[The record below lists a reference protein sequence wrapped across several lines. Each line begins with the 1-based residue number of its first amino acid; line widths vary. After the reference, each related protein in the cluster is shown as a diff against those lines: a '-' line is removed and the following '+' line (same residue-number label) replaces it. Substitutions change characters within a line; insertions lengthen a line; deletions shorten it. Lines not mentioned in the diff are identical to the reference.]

1 MFKKE
6 INPFPVSDVVTFR
19 NADKTITLAVRS
31 DPASLV
37 VGLKNSQEK
46 MKGMNDNTELSEK
59 IAAARLFADT
69 IFGSEQGEK
78 LLQFYNN
85 DPLTVIN
92 ACGLY
97 FQTRL
102 AKLITKAQKKK

>member
-1 MFKKE
+1 MFKRE

-19 NADKTITLAVRS
+19 NVDKSITLTVRS
-31 DPASLV
+31 NPAALV

-46 MKGMNDNTELSEK
+46 MTGLNDKAELSER

-85 DPLTVIN
+85 EPLTVIN
-92 ACGLY
+92 ACGMY